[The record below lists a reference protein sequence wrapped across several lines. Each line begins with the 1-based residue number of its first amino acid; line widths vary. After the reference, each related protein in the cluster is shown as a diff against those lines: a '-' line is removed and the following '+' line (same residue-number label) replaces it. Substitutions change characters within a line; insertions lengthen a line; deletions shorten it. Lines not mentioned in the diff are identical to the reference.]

1 MNNDSKGFEMWK
13 NICNVKLRRTF
24 FLVGC
29 LIVGGMFGGC
39 GEAPQAEP
47 EELIRPVRS
56 QLVFLTGSDQ
66 VRTFS
71 GTARAGLEAKLSF
84 KVSGTLQRLL
94 VKVGDKVRQGQVI
107 AVLDARDY
115 DLQVQRAEATLAR
128 AKASARSASADYSRV
143 RALYE
148 NRNASRNDLDQA
160 RAAAESS
167 RAEVA
172 SSTKDVEIASLQLGY
187 TRLSAPATCY
197 VASVPVEVNENVQAG
212 GIVMEVVCGSR
223 LEVEVSIPEVFIA
236 RVKKGSAVTATFDA
250 IPGIQFPSIVTE
262 VGVASGRTGTTF
274 PVTVQLQQRV
284 PGFRSGLAAEV
295 TFRFEGRKGQARI
308 LVPPVAVGED
318 REGRFVFVFEEIEGG
333 MGMVHRK
340 PVTVGEL
347 TAEGL
352 EILDGLVDGER
363 VVTAGVRRLHDGRKV
378 RLMDDA

>member
-1 MNNDSKGFEMWK
+1 MDHYLKGLYLFG
-13 NICNVKLRRTF
+13 C
-24 FLVGC
+24 FLLAGS
-29 LIVGGMFGGC
+29 IVACGG
-39 GEAPQAEP
+39 EDQSEIAEFV
-47 EELIRPVRS
+47 RPVRS
-56 QLVFLTGSDQ
+56 QHVFLTGSNQ

-71 GTARAGLEAKLSF
+71 GTAKAGLEAKLSF
-84 KVSGTLQRLL
+84 KVAGTIQRVF
-94 VKVGDKVRQGQVI
+94 VKVGDKVRQRQVL
-107 AVLDARDY
+107 AALDPRDY
-115 DLQVQRAEATLAR
+115 DLQMQRAEAALAR
-128 AKASARSASADYSRV
+128 AKASARSAAADYSRV

-148 NRNASRNDLDQA
+148 NRNASRNDLDKG

-172 SSTKDVEIASLQLGY
+172 SSTKELELARLQLGY
-187 TRLSAPATCY
+187 TRLSAPAACY
-197 VASVPVEVNENVQAG
+197 VASVPVEVNENVQA
-212 GIVMEVVCGSR
+212 
-223 LEVEVSIPEVFIA
+223 IA

-250 IPGIQFPSIVTE
+250 IPGIQFSAIVTK

-274 PVTVQLQQRV
+274 PVTVQLQRNV
-284 PGFRSGLAAEV
+284 PGFRSGMAAEV

-318 REGRFVFVFEEIEGG
+318 REGRFVFVVEEIEGG
-333 MGMVHRK
+333 MGIVHRK

-378 RLMDDA
+378 RLMDDK

>member
-1 MNNDSKGFEMWK
+1 MNNDSKGFELK
-13 NICNVKLRRTF
+13 RTF

-29 LIVGGMFGGC
+29 VIVGVMFAGC
-39 GEAPQAEP
+39 GEAPQVEP

-71 GTARAGLEAKLSF
+71 GTAKAGLEAKLSF

-115 DLQVQRAEATLAR
+115 DLQVQRAEAALAR

-197 VASVPVEVNENVQAG
+197 IASVPVEVNENVQAG
-212 GIVMEVVCGSR
+212 KTVMEVVCGSR

-236 RVKKGSAVTATFDA
+236 RVKKGSAVTTTFDA
-250 IPGIQFPSIVTE
+250 IPGLQFPSIGTK

-308 LVPPVAVGED
+308 LVPSVAVGED